1 LKRIQHNGKPIIP
14 ALALCTITNNKT
26 NDPYLCFKRRVKPP
40 SRTSMEAAKSLSD
53 VQVNMAKARH
63 LLAKVIR
70 REIMRKEKVVLGHNI
85 FSTTIQA
92 YHQQEALG
100 IKNDQSLERILSLEK
115 QHPAAHND
123 LTSQSAQVI
132 VGTNV
137 TKTRIK
143 HAN

>member
-1 LKRIQHNGKPIIP
+1 
-14 ALALCTITNNKT
+14 
-26 NDPYLCFKRRVKPP
+26 
-40 SRTSMEAAKSLSD
+40 
-53 VQVNMAKARH
+53 MAKARH

-70 REIMRKEKVVLGHNI
+70 REVMRKEKVVLGHNI

-100 IKNDQSLERILSLEK
+100 IKNDPTLERILSPEK
-115 QHPAAHND
+115 QYPAPHDD

-137 TKTRIK
+137 TK
-143 HAN
+143 HG